1 MFDLQKLVRENIKN
15 LVPYSSARGIIKDNQ
30 ATLLDANENAFS
42 SSEIEGLN
50 RYPDPL
56 QVALKKKFGKLKGVG
71 NQNILLGNG
80 SDEIIEIILKTFCDP
95 GKDNIVI
102 TPPTY
107 GMYEVSANIHD
118 VEVKRVNLNKNFQL
132 IPQEIIQTIDRH
144 TKLMFLCSPNN
155 PTGNILDPND
165 IEKILREFNGMVVL
179 DEAYIDFSDTNSWT
193 KRLGEF
199 PNLIILQ
206 TLSKAWGLASLRLG
220 IAMARGK
227 IIDFFNK
234 VKAPYNIG
242 GLTQQTVLRTLE
254 NPQKM
259 HLALNEIKRERSR
272 LMKRLGQ
279 LEVVEHIFPSEANF
293 LLIRVPDP
301 KMLYQYLMEKRIIV
315 RDRSTQVHCKGC
327 LRVTV
332 GTPEENDQFIGA
344 IQAYKI

>member
-1 MFDLQKLVRENIKN
+1 MFDLQKLVRKNIKN
-15 LVPYSSARGIIKDNQ
+15 LVPYSSARGIIKDNH

-42 SSEIEGLN
+42 STEIEGLN

-56 QVALKKKFGKLKGVG
+56 QVALKKELGKLKGVG

-80 SDEIIEIILKTFCDP
+80 SDEVIEIIFKTFCDP
-95 GKDNIVI
+95 GKDNIVL

-118 VEVKRVNLNKNFQL
+118 VEVKKVNLKKNFQL
-132 IPQEIIQTIDRH
+132 VPQEILQTIDQH
-144 TKLMFLCSPNN
+144 TKLIFLCSPNN

-179 DEAYIDFSDTNSWT
+179 DEAYIDFSDSDSWT
-193 KRLGEF
+193 KRLEEF
-199 PNLIILQ
+199 PNLIIMQ

-220 IAMARGK
+220 IGMARSK

-234 VKAPYNIG
+234 VKAPYNIS
-242 GLTQQTVLRTLE
+242 GLTQQTVLSTLE

-259 HLALNEIKRERSR
+259 HLALNEIKMERSR
-272 LMKRLGQ
+272 LMIRLGQ

-301 KMLYQYLMEKRIIV
+301 KILYQYLMEKRIIV
-315 RDRSTQVHCKGC
+315 RDRSTQVHCEGC

-332 GTPEENDQFIGA
+332 GTQEENDQLIGV
-344 IQAYKI
+344 IKDYKT

>member
-42 SSEIEGLN
+42 STEIEGLN

-56 QVALKKKFGKLKGVG
+56 QVALKKKLGKLKGVG

-118 VEVKRVNLNKNFQL
+118 VEVKKVNLNKNFQL
-132 IPQEIIQTIDRH
+132 IPLEILQTIDRH
-144 TKLMFLCSPNN
+144 TKLIFLCSPNN
-155 PTGNILDPND
+155 PTGNILEPND
-165 IEKILREFNGMVVL
+165 IKRILREFDGMVVL
-179 DEAYIDFSDTNSWT
+179 DEAYIDFSDSDSWT
-193 KRLGEF
+193 KRLKEF
-199 PNLIILQ
+199 PNLIIMQ

-220 IAMARGK
+220 IGMARNK

-234 VKAPYNIG
+234 VKAPYNIS
-242 GLTQQTVLRTLE
+242 GLTQQTVLNTLE

-259 HLALNEIKRERSR
+259 HLALNEIKKEKSR
-272 LMKRLGQ
+272 LMNRLGQ
-279 LEVVEHIFPSEANF
+279 LEVVQHIFPSEANF
-293 LLIRVPDP
+293 MLIRVPDP
-301 KMLYQYLMEKRIIV
+301 KSLYQYLMEKRIIV
-315 RDRSTQVHCKGC
+315 RDRSTQVNCEGC

-332 GTPEENDQFIGA
+332 GTTEENDQLMCA
-344 IQAYKI
+344 MNDYKI

>member
-56 QVALKKKFGKLKGVG
+56 QVALKKKFGKLKGVD

-107 GMYEVSANIHD
+107 SMYEVSANIHD

-155 PTGNILDPND
+155 PNGNILDPND

-179 DEAYIDFSDTNSWT
+179 DEAYIDFSDSNSWT

-227 IIDFFNK
+227 
-234 VKAPYNIG
+234 
-242 GLTQQTVLRTLE
+242 
-254 NPQKM
+254 
-259 HLALNEIKRERSR
+259 
-272 LMKRLGQ
+272 
-279 LEVVEHIFPSEANF
+279 
-293 LLIRVPDP
+293 
-301 KMLYQYLMEKRIIV
+301 
-315 RDRSTQVHCKGC
+315 
-327 LRVTV
+327 
-332 GTPEENDQFIGA
+332 
-344 IQAYKI
+344 

>member
-1 MFDLQKLVRENIKN
+1 MFNLQKLVRENIKN

-30 ATLLDANENAFS
+30 ATLLDANENAFFS
-42 SSEIEGLN
+42 TEIEGLN

-56 QVALKKKFGKLKGVG
+56 QVALKKKLGKLKGVG

-118 VEVKRVNLNKNFQL
+118 VKVKKVILNKSFQL
-132 IPQEIIQTIDRH
+132 VPQEIIQAIDQH
-144 TKLMFLCSPNN
+144 TKLIFLCSPNN

-165 IEKILREFNGMVVL
+165 IKKILKEFDGMMVL
-179 DEAYIDFSDTNSWT
+179 DEAYIDFSECDSWT

-199 PNLIILQ
+199 PNLIIMQ

-220 IAMARGK
+220 LGMAHVK

-242 GLTQQTVLRTLE
+242 GLTQQTVLNTLE

-259 HLALNEIKRERSR
+259 HLALNEIKKEKSR
-272 LMKRLGQ
+272 LMNRLDQ
-279 LEVVEHIFPSEANF
+279 LEVVQHIFPSEANF
-293 LLIRVPDP
+293 MLIRVPDP
-301 KMLYQYLMEKRIIV
+301 KSLYQYLMEKRIIV
-315 RDRSTQVHCKGC
+315 RDRSTQVHCEGC

-332 GTPEENDQFIGA
+332 GTSEENDQLMGA
-344 IQAYKI
+344 MNDYKI